1 MEKDIKLVIIS
12 EGLNINLEGNNEED
26 FMVALDAQDTDSEA
40 LTKNLKINIT
50 TKLKTLKGN
59 MDITVNMNF
68 EDDIKVIDA
77 LNEAFSYIS
86 IPV

>member
-12 EGLNINLEGNNEED
+12 EGLNITLEGNNEED
-26 FMVALDAQDTDSEA
+26 FMVALDAQDVDSEA

>member
-26 FMVALDAQDTDSEA
+26 FMVALDAQDIDSEA